1 MLFCTDLTRISI
13 LKINYFCKEIKAML
27 SLYTVWIMYENHSL
41 NMKRIAIY
49 PKDIMIITGKGESY
63 SRKLLRKIKTHF
75 NKEPH
80 QFVSFE
86 EFYQYT
92 GLKSGLKTD

>member
-1 MLFCTDLTRISI
+1 MLFCTDLARISM
-13 LKINYFCKEIKAML
+13 LKINYFCIDIKAIL

-92 GLKSGLKTD
+92 GLKSGVKTD

>member
-1 MLFCTDLTRISI
+1 MLFCTDLARISM
-13 LKINYFCKEIKAML
+13 LKINYFCMNIKAVL
-27 SLYTVWIMYENHSL
+27 SLYTVWIKYEKHSL
-41 NMKRIAIY
+41 IMKRIAIY

-75 NKEPH
+75 NKEQH

-92 GLKSGLKTD
+92 GLKSSVNTD

>member
-1 MLFCTDLTRISI
+1 
-13 LKINYFCKEIKAML
+13 ML
-27 SLYTVWIMYENHSL
+27 SLYTVYVVYENPSL

-49 PKDIMIITGKGESY
+49 PKDIMIITGKGERY
-63 SRKLLRKIKTHF
+63 SRNLLRKIKTHL
-75 NKEPH
+75 NKQPH

-92 GLKSGLKTD
+92 GLKSQEIKDWFSPLKFEAF

>member
-1 MLFCTDLTRISI
+1 MLFCTDLARISM
-13 LKINYFCKEIKAML
+13 LKINYFCIDIKAIL
-27 SLYTVWIMYENHSL
+27 SLYTVWIKYEKHSL
-41 NMKRIAIY
+41 IMKRIAIY

-92 GLKSGLKTD
+92 GLKSGVKTD

>member
-1 MLFCTDLTRISI
+1 
-13 LKINYFCKEIKAML
+13 
-27 SLYTVWIMYENHSL
+27 MYENHSL

-92 GLKSGLKTD
+92 GLKSGLKTDWIEGIKFAFN

>member
-1 MLFCTDLTRISI
+1 
-13 LKINYFCKEIKAML
+13 ML
-27 SLYTVWIMYENHSL
+27 SLYTVYVVYENPSL

-49 PKDIMIITGKGESY
+49 PKDIMIITGKGERY
-63 SRKLLRKIKTHF
+63 SRNLLRKIKTHL
-75 NKEPH
+75 NKQPH

-92 GLKSGLKTD
+92 GLKSQEIKD

>member
-1 MLFCTDLTRISI
+1 
-13 LKINYFCKEIKAML
+13 ML
-27 SLYTVWIMYENHSL
+27 SLYTVWILYENHAL
-41 NMKRIAIY
+41 NMKRITIY

-80 QFVSFE
+80 QFVSFD
-86 EFYQYT
+86 EFYHYT
-92 GLKSGLKTD
+92 GLKNDLTKD